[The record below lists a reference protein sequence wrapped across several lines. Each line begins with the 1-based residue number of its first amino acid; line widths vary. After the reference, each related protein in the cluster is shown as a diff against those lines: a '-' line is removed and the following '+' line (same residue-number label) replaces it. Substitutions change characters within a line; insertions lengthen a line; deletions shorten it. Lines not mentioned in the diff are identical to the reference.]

1 MDEEIHKKYKKAGR
15 IARAARDFGAARIK
29 EGVLLLDVG
38 EDVEGFIRR
47 QGGLPAFPINLAI
60 NNAAAHYTPSHDDKL
75 RFVRGDVVKIDV
87 GVHVDGYV
95 GDTACT
101 VEVGTR
107 NWGDLIRSTSEAL
120 DAAIDL
126 MKPKAKLDDVGA
138 AIQRVIEA
146 FGFVPVENLTGHS
159 MEQYKLHAGL
169 SVPNVMGDGSGSVK
183 LGDVMA
189 IEPFSTN
196 GAGRVDGKK
205 SGNIY
210 RLIRP
215 RKIGGKEL
223 VALIEHIS
231 ENYSTLPFSE
241 RWCHRFDRRAKHRI
255 KKLLKAGIIHSYP
268 ILKDTG
274 DGIVAQSEHTVIITE
289 EGCEVIT

>member
-1 MDEEIHKKYKKAGR
+1 MDAEIYEKYKKAGK
-15 IARAARDFGAARIK
+15 IAGAARDFGVSRIK
-29 EGVLLLDVG
+29 EGALFLEVA

-47 QGGLPAFPINLAI
+47 QGGFPAFPINLAI

-75 RFVRGDVVKIDV
+75 RFKRGDVVKIDV

-101 VEVGTR
+101 VEVET
-107 NWGDLIRSTSEAL
+107 NYWKDLIRSTKEAL

-126 MKPKAKLDDVGA
+126 MKPGAKLDDVGA

-159 MEQYKLHAGL
+159 MERYKLHAGL
-169 SVPNVMGDGSGSVK
+169 SVPNVMGEGSGSAK
-183 LGDVMA
+183 LGDIMA
-189 IEPFSTN
+189 IEPFATN
-196 GAGRVDGKK
+196 GSGRVDGKK

-215 RKIGGKEL
+215 RNIGGKEL
-223 VALIEHIS
+223 NALIEYIS
-231 ENYSTLPFSE
+231 KNYSTLPFSE
-241 RWCHRFDRRAKHRI
+241 RWCHRFDKRAKNRI
-255 KKLLKAGIIHSYP
+255 KKLIKAGIIHSYP
-268 ILKDTG
+268 VLMDVG
-274 DGIVAQSEHTVIITE
+274 DGIVSQSEHTVIITE
-289 EGCEVIT
+289 GGCEVIT